1 MGLLAGSGCA
11 WAFLGGP
18 GWLSVECNGMEWNG
32 MAGWAWVHLGGPGW
46 VCVGLGRLGWS
57 WVAGCEMNG
66 TECPG
71 FCRCC
76 FAECERIPALT
87 LSTAENHY
95 IDYHRLGLTRRE
107 AFSLSGPIDAAVTK
121 LLQLSPLPHGVPA
134 PDACPRSCHAAA
146 PASSRRT
153 CRRCPG

>member
-1 MGLLAGSGCA
+1 MWNTTEWNGMGWMAGPGYIWVRLGGSGGPCVG
-11 WAFLGGP
+11 LGGP
-18 GWLSVECNGMEWNG
+18 GWC
-32 MAGWAWVHLGGPGW
+32 
-46 VCVGLGRLGWS
+46 

-107 AFSLSGPIDAAVTK
+107 AFSLSGPIDAAATK
-121 LLQLSPLPHGVPA
+121 LLRLLPIPHGAPA
-134 PDACPRSCHAAA
+134 PDACRRSCHAAA